1 LAANRIANKKK
12 GGSMMHTGKPHEEQ
26 TDTNTRFYVLV
37 AKADGGQ
44 DKNGFGLQP
53 DELEEID
60 QVMHMVA
67 DIDDEP
73 PQFMTST

>member
-1 LAANRIANKKK
+1 
-12 GGSMMHTGKPHEEQ
+12 MMHTGKPHEEQ

-37 AKADGGQ
+37 GKADGGQ

-60 QVMHMVA
+60 QV
-67 DIDDEP
+67 IWF
-73 PQFMTST
+73 QFMTST